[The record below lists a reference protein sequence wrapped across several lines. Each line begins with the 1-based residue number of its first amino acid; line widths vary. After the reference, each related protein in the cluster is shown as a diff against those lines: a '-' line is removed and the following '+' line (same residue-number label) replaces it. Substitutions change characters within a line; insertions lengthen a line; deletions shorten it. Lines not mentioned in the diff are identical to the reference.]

1 MFGNIRE
8 ELKSFKQINID
19 FNEIISII
27 RWIHSNEYQLIFRW
41 KEKSMCYQPFLTSTD
56 RRNRAFF
63 FFWCSCFFF
72 FVFLFFSLGN
82 RIRKK
87 TISQRSNWYLFKWA
101 LEKHVILQ
109 LAEHSQLHLF
119 RSAFDRQWRRCTSTY
134 P

>member
-63 FFWCSCFFF
+63 FF
-72 FVFLFFSLGN
+72 
-82 RIRKK
+82 
-87 TISQRSNWYLFKWA
+87 
-101 LEKHVILQ
+101 
-109 LAEHSQLHLF
+109 
-119 RSAFDRQWRRCTSTY
+119 
-134 P
+134 